1 PLLGMEKQ
9 KPNVRRFAAESLA
22 FLIRKLRADS
32 LQRFVAHV
40 VADLNGCVDT
50 RKVDFRDGLALLFF
64 ECMRQVNSQLHSR
77 AAGTLTALL
86 REMSAQQQQEEAAG
100 ALEDRAVYVLVASVL
115 KLCLHHVQRDTAQQ
129 LWAVLTM
136 EFDAHLGRAQRME
149 PHSLVA
155 LTGLLATATVV
166 RKGSRVADYAGL
178 FQRCRSTFE
187 LASEGELLA
196 YERLRWLTALLMQCG
211 VAEMVGIGRVL
222 LDLAVEREPLERI
235 LGMALTLAR
244 LQWPQWPQ
252 IMLPYAVQLTVKH
265 WQADRLRLLLFWA
278 TVFQLGLV
286 QPPSASGAGLSA
298 VLTRR
303 GHVLFPAAAAGGGAC
318 GVNVARELLAWLA
331 EPVAWGDVVRHPMAL
346 PAGGGEGEFR
356 GFDSTDEAAVCTQLA
371 TRSAVLEVIARV
383 AVDTPELMRSL
394 EAFAQELTQ
403 AIVAVTQELAPVNA
417 VLGGSAGQE
426 EGGEEEGEEAAAA
439 WADDEAAQA
448 LGQDAEKAGRLYWGA
463 YHQAAPLVS
472 LLGRTL
478 RLLADNALQMAAA
491 AEASA
496 LLHRAWLRTL
506 DNVVAAHPANAAL
519 MDGLVQVGSALQF
532 LASAKAQPTTALGGA
547 QLASLLPL
555 VERNLGSFQ
564 AALRLTTLQLLA
576 LFEQQPMGD
585 GSGGRCEMISM
596 AAALEATDAGFDTHK
611 DRMNHLRRMAVF
623 ACNGNVPALYRNVFP
638 RVALAQL
645 SVNFRPV
652 WADATAQLARLAAA
666 APELFW
672 ASTWRLLRRFDD
684 ERRLIEPGLTP
695 AAKAWLR
702 ARAAECAAQTA
713 FGAQPKVDGHAL
725 ECPNAV
731 RLARVFAA
739 DRAQAS
745 AAPGARL
752 QELMA
757 RAGGAEGAAA
767 AATERVDYANVQRLL
782 LRLLADHGVAA
793 AERHSRPLV
802 RAFLSF
808 ARHALDWTAAFYRR
822 GQVADDLEL
831 GAACAPR

>member
-1 PLLGMEKQ
+1 MEKQ

-40 VADLNGCVDT
+40 IADLNACVDT

-86 REMSAQQQQEEAAG
+86 REMSAQQQQEETAG
-100 ALEDRAVYVLVASVL
+100 ALEDCAVYVLVVSVL

-136 EFDAHLGRAQRME
+136 EFDAHMGRAQRME
-149 PHSLVA
+149 PHALVA

-187 LASEGELLA
+187 LTSECELLA

-244 LQWPQWPQ
+244 LQWPQWSQ

-303 GHVLFPAAAAGGGAC
+303 GHVLFPTAAAAAGAAC

-331 EPVAWGDVVRHPMAL
+331 EPVAWGDIVRHPMAL
-346 PAGGGEGEFR
+346 PAGGDEGEFR
-356 GFDSTDEAAVCTQLA
+356 GFDSTDESAVCTELA

-383 AVDTPELMRSL
+383 AIDTPELMRSL
-394 EAFAQELTQ
+394 DAFAQELTQ
-403 AIVAVTQELAPVNA
+403 AIIAVTQELAPVNA
-417 VLGGSAGQE
+417 VLSGNADQ
-426 EGGEEEGEEAAAA
+426 GEEAAA

-496 LLHRAWLRTL
+496 LLHKAWLLTL
-506 DNVVAAHPANAAL
+506 DNVVATHPANAAL
-519 MDGLVQVGSALQF
+519 MDGLLQVGSALQL
-532 LASAKAQPTTALGGA
+532 LASAKAQPTTALGEA

-564 AALRLTTLQLLA
+564 AALRLKTLQLLA
-576 LFEQQPMGD
+576 LFEQQPMSD
-585 GSGGRCEMISM
+585 GSGGRCEMIAM

-638 RVALAQL
+638 RIALAQF

-652 WADATAQLARLAAA
+652 WADAAAQLARLAAA

-672 ASTWRLLRRFDD
+672 ASTWQLLRCFDD

-725 ECPNAV
+725 ECPNVV

-739 DRAQAS
+739 DRAQAA
-745 AAPGARL
+745 AAPGVRL
-752 QELMA
+752 QELMV